1 MLAALPRERLWA
13 NLRLAAG
20 IGGAAYLIVSPFL
33 PPSLL
38 ATIRSNQ
45 QRFVEDRWS
54 ADSLL
59 ALGIVLAVGG
69 MLVRAL
75 GAAKAAGPVRF
86 FALFALVAAGIPLMD
101 AHLGIHFV
109 PQPNRYAAEL
119 EMGAAMLL
127 AIAVAWGSARV
138 PRRVRVAVALFA
150 GC

>member
-20 IGGAAYLIVSPFL
+20 IGGTAYLIVSPFL

-54 ADSLL
+54 AGSLL
-59 ALGIVLAVGG
+59 GLGLVTGGCAL
-69 MLVRAL
+69 LVWVFGRL
-75 GAAKAAGPVRF
+75 RTGERTRF
-86 FALFALVAAGIPLMD
+86 LVLFAFVAASIPTVD
-101 AHLGIHFV
+101 AHLNSHFV
-109 PQPNRYAAEL
+109 PQPNRYAPEL

-127 AIAVAWGSARV
+127 TLAVAWGAGKL
-138 PRRVRVAVALFA
+138 PRRVRRAVAVFVL
-150 GC
+150 